1 LFAAPPDIATEVF
14 SRMPE
19 RYRMR
24 GRIPEWVRVLRRGEP
39 IDSFLEGP
47 SFDRAGN
54 LYVTDIP
61 YGRIF
66 RIDLRGEWD
75 LVAEYAGEPNGLK
88 LDREGR
94 VWVADHM
101 HGILRLDSAT
111 GRMETVCDRPVLERF
126 RGVNDLVF
134 AANGD
139 LYFTDQGQS
148 GLEDPSGRVYCL
160 RAGGKLDVV
169 MKDIPSPNGLVLDA
183 REHTLFVAVTRAN
196 AVWRLPLLADG
207 TPSRVGVFV
216 QLSGGLGP
224 DGLAMDEAG
233 NLAVCHPGLGSVWL
247 FSAMG
252 EPLARVRS
260 CADTYTTNAAYGG
273 DDKRWLYITE
283 SHSGTVLRA
292 RMPVAGRAMVSHA
305 AA

>member
-1 LFAAPPDIATEVF
+1 MFAAPPDIATEVF
-14 SRMPE
+14 SAMPE
-19 RYRMR
+19 RYRLR
-24 GRIPEWVRVLRRGEP
+24 GRVPEWVRVLRRSQP
-39 IDSFLEGP
+39 IESFLEGP

-66 RIDLRGEWD
+66 RIDPRGEWD
-75 LVAEYAGEPNGLK
+75 LVAEYEGEPNGLK

-101 HGILRLDSAT
+101 HGILRLDART

-134 AANGD
+134 ASNGD

-148 GLEDPSGRVYCL
+148 GLEDPAGRIYCL

-169 MKDIPSPNGLVLDA
+169 MRNIPSPNGIVLDA
-183 REHTLFVAVTRAN
+183 QEHSLFVAVTRAN
-196 AVWRLPLLADG
+196 AVWRLPLLDDG
-207 TPSRVGVFV
+207 TPSRVGVFL

-252 EPLARVRS
+252 EPMARVRS
-260 CADTYTTNAAYGG
+260 CADSYTTNSAYGG
-273 DDKRWLYITE
+273 PDNRWLYVTE

-292 RMPVAGRAMVSHA
+292 RMPVAGRAMYSHA
-305 AA
+305 PA

>member
-1 LFAAPPDIATEVF
+1 MFAAPPDIATEVF

-19 RYRMR
+19 RFRMR
-24 GRIPEWVRVLRRGEP
+24 GRTPEWVRVLRRGEP
-39 IDSFLEGP
+39 LDSFLEGP

-66 RIDLRGEWD
+66 RIDPQGQWE
-75 LVAEYAGEPNGLK
+75 LVAEYEGEPNGLK
-88 LDREGR
+88 IDRDGR
-94 VWVADHM
+94 LWVADHM
-101 HGILRLDSAT
+101 HGILRFDAKAGT
-111 GRMETVCDRPVLERF
+111 METICDRPVLERF
-126 RGVNDLVF
+126 KGVNDLVF

-148 GLEDPSGRVYCL
+148 GLEDASGRIYCL
-160 RAGGKLDVV
+160 RTSGTLDLV

-183 REHTLFVAVTRAN
+183 KEHTLFVAVTRAN

-233 NLAVCHPGLGSVWL
+233 GLAVCHPGLGSVWL
-247 FSAMG
+247 FDVDG
-252 EPLARVRS
+252 EPIARVRS
-260 CADTYTTNAAYGG
+260 CADKFTTNAAYGG
-273 DDKRWLYITE
+273 PGNRWLYITE

-292 RMPVAGRAMVSHA
+292 QMPVAGRAMHSHA
-305 AA
+305 A